1 MNYRRLSGVA
11 SVILANSAIRSVFS
25 SVFLNRYSI
34 GTFNSLF
41 ENSHGLLL
49 DIFVRLAK
57 RPQFDFV
64 WEISLSNGKQIFVDV
79 DKNDRRSFEF
89 ALSYKWHDR
98 GLRRLEN
105 ILNDNVDLNRS
116 YIDIGANL
124 GLRSLY
130 SLSLGRKT
138 VLFEPNK
145 NLRKFTQN
153 LFRKNEF
160 DNYRILNMLL
170 SNKKGPSKFYLSSSS
185 YLSSVDVK
193 HAMSDPSGGNVGEVI
208 VEMST
213 LDDFMNGYFKYED
226 PGIIKIDVEGHEF
239 EVLQGAVRTIKD
251 HRPYLMVE
259 ILKIDS
265 HFPEIFSMLSGMA
278 FCCYNISRDLPL
290 TLTKISSMTELEED
304 RRSDN
309 YLFSPGEFNM
319 REAKIV

>member
-1 MNYRRLSGVA
+1 
-11 SVILANSAIRSVFS
+11 
-25 SVFLNRYSI
+25 
-34 GTFNSLF
+34 
-41 ENSHGLLL
+41 GLLL

-98 GLRRLEN
+98 GLRKLEN
-105 ILNDNVDLNRS
+105 ILNDNVDLKRS
-116 YIDIGANL
+116 YIDVGANL

-145 NLRKFTQN
+145 NLREFTQK
-153 LFRKNEF
+153 LFGKNGF
-160 DNYRILNMLL
+160 DNFRILNLLL
-170 SNKKGPSKFYLSSSS
+170 SDQKGTAKFYLSSSS

-193 HAMSDPSGGNVGEVI
+193 HAMSDPSGGNVEEVI

-213 LDDFMNGYFKYED
+213 LDDFMNEHFKYED

-239 EVLQGAVRTIKD
+239 EVLQGAVRSID
-251 HRPYLMVE
+251 CHRPYLLIE
-259 ILKIDS
+259 ILKTDS
-265 HFPEIFSMLSGMA
+265 HFPEILSMLGGMA
-278 FCCYNISRDLPL
+278 YCCYNISRDLPL
-290 TLTKISSMTELEED
+290 TLTMINSLPEFETD